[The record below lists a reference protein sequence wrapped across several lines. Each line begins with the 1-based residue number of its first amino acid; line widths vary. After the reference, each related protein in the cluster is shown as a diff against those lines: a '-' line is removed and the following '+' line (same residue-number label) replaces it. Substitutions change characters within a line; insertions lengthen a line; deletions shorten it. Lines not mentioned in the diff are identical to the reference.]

1 MEVLPFAEQLG
12 SPVARISKERTMAR
26 KAEGTSACGVAI
38 IFRLVAT
45 TAIALATTSM
55 IKAEESSDC
64 PILSCLTGTAFDC
77 NNCEEKKD
85 EDEEKCSYGPC
96 PCCHPRKTLMQ
107 WSYGTT
113 FSGGPP
119 SMDEPLEADRPD
131 FTESPLTVGK
141 GVVQVEMGYTFT
153 SDGNLGVRTTDHNF
167 PQMLWR
173 IGMLAEWFEF
183 RVLYNYDI
191 NEQTFPSGNHLRMQG
206 SEDLELGAKICL
218 TPQEGIL
225 PAMGLIP
232 AMTAPTGAPGI
243 TEGEVMPSL
252 MWAYQWEFTKKVSLG
267 MTTTVARQR
276 DDLGNIFVEFSQSG
290 SLDVELTKKLAMYNE
305 LYLLSP
311 TGRTDEQVQYYYD
324 GGFTYHVTNNLQLDI
339 EAGVGLNRA
348 ANDYF
353 AGSGLVVRY

>member
-1 MEVLPFAEQLG
+1 
-12 SPVARISKERTMAR
+12 MAR
-26 KAEGTSACGVAI
+26 KAGRISACGVAI
-38 IFRLVAT
+38 TFRLVAA
-45 TAIALATTSM
+45 TAIALATTGM

-77 NNCEEKKD
+77 NSCNNCEEKQD

-153 SDGNLGVRTTDHNF
+153 SDGNLGTRTTDHNF

-183 RVLYNYDI
+183 RVFYNYDI
-191 NEQTFPSGNHLRMQG
+191 NDQTFPSGNHQRMRG
-206 SEDLELGAKICL
+206 SEDLEFGAKICL

-232 AMTAPTGAPGI
+232 VISVPTGARELPKGKLCRACSGP
-243 TEGEVMPSL
+243 TS
-252 MWAYQWEFTKKVSLG
+252 
-267 MTTTVARQR
+267 
-276 DDLGNIFVEFSQSG
+276 GNSIKRFPLE
-290 SLDVELTKKLAMYNE
+290 
-305 LYLLSP
+305 
-311 TGRTDEQVQYYYD
+311 
-324 GGFTYHVTNNLQLDI
+324 
-339 EAGVGLNRA
+339 
-348 ANDYF
+348 
-353 AGSGLVVRY
+353 

>member
-1 MEVLPFAEQLG
+1 MNRR
-12 SPVARISKERTMAR
+12 SID
-26 KAEGTSACGVAI
+26 VAI
-38 IFRLVAT
+38 GGITIAMRLA
-45 TAIALATTSM
+45 ALATVALA
-55 IKAEESSDC
+55 IECARAEETSDC

-77 NNCEEKKD
+77 ENCEEKKED
-85 EDEEKCSYGPC
+85 EEEKCSYGPC
-96 PCCHPRKTLMQ
+96 PCCHPRKTLLQ

-153 SDGNLGVRTTDHNF
+153 ADGNLGARTTDHTF

-173 IGMLAEWFEF
+173 IGMFAEWFEF
-183 RVLYNYDI
+183 RVFYNYDI
-191 NEQTFPSGNHLRMQG
+191 NEVTLPAGNHLHMSG
-206 SEDLELGAKICL
+206 SEDLQLGAKICL
-218 TPQEGIL
+218 ARQEGIL

-232 AMTAPTGAPGI
+232 AMTVPTGAPGF

-252 MWAYQWEFTKKVSLG
+252 QWAYQWEFNKKVSLG
-267 MTTTVARQR
+267 MTTLIERQR
-276 DDLGNIFVEFSQSG
+276 DDLGNIFVEFAQSG
-290 SLDVELTKKLAMYNE
+290 SLDIQLGKKLAMYNE

-348 ANDYF
+348 ADDYF